1 MLGYA
6 HVLAHADTVMLWD
19 FGGHGANAAQRE
31 RFHYSKTLILLMQPL
46 RSLKSIRRAWGCWV
60 MGSGA
65 VMSTGIRNP
74 DRFAATVAVSP
85 TGAAVT
91 PQVPRNLQ
99 LQAGSWEAG
108 FVTNAKR
115 LLVAAGGE

>member
-1 MLGYA
+1 
-6 HVLAHADTVMLWD
+6 
-19 FGGHGANAAQRE
+19 
-31 RFHYSKTLILLMQPL
+31 
-46 RSLKSIRRAWGCWV
+46 

-65 VMSTGIRNP
+65 VMSGIRNP

-85 TGAAVT
+85 TGVAVT
-91 PQVPRNLQ
+91 PQVPRNPQ

-115 LLVAAGGE
+115 LPGSGWRK

>member
-1 MLGYA
+1 
-6 HVLAHADTVMLWD
+6 
-19 FGGHGANAAQRE
+19 
-31 RFHYSKTLILLMQPL
+31 
-46 RSLKSIRRAWGCWV
+46 

-91 PQVPRNLQ
+91 PQVPRNP
-99 LQAGSWEAG
+99 QAGSWEAG
-108 FVTNAKR
+108 FVTMQSDWWQRVAKMR
-115 LLVAAGGE
+115 TY

>member
-1 MLGYA
+1 
-6 HVLAHADTVMLWD
+6 
-19 FGGHGANAAQRE
+19 
-31 RFHYSKTLILLMQPL
+31 
-46 RSLKSIRRAWGCWV
+46 
-60 MGSGA
+60 
-65 VMSTGIRNP
+65 MSTGIRNP

-108 FVTNAKR
+108 FAVQCYRWQRVAKMR
-115 LLVAAGGE
+115 TH

>member
-1 MLGYA
+1 
-6 HVLAHADTVMLWD
+6 
-19 FGGHGANAAQRE
+19 
-31 RFHYSKTLILLMQPL
+31 
-46 RSLKSIRRAWGCWV
+46 

-74 DRFAATVAVSP
+74 DRFAATVAVS

-108 FVTNAKR
+108 FVTMQSGYWWQRVAK
-115 LLVAAGGE
+115 

>member
-1 MLGYA
+1 
-6 HVLAHADTVMLWD
+6 
-19 FGGHGANAAQRE
+19 
-31 RFHYSKTLILLMQPL
+31 
-46 RSLKSIRRAWGCWV
+46 

-91 PQVPRNLQ
+91 PQVPRPVAGGQ
-99 LQAGSWEAG
+99 LGSWLCHH
-108 FVTNAKR
+108 AKR
-115 LLVAAGGE
+115 LLVAAGENENWLRNRVGHS